1 MFDCIQTKM
10 AITLQQLLDSSDTIV
25 KLDENS
31 IENLMSDAESY
42 EIWDTITREEL
53 KFGFE
58 SLVFKKDMENDYFHM
73 DEKTVAIASSYSN
86 HDMETVKEDLLYRY
100 AFGILG
106 CINKGYFDKDD
117 FL

>member
-1 MFDCIQTKM
+1 
-10 AITLQQLLDSSDTIV
+10 
-25 KLDENS
+25 
-31 IENLMSDAESY
+31 
-42 EIWDTITREEL
+42 
-53 KFGFE
+53 
-58 SLVFKKDMENDYFHM
+58 M

-106 CINKGYFDKDD
+106 CISKGYFDKDD